1 MANLYLL
8 IEDDEL
14 PSSTHVKLHHVVFP
28 VAASS
33 CLNAMWF
40 FRPEE
45 LEPVSILSDCRAT
58 DSRCF
63 IIAAIER
70 S

>member
-45 LEPVSILSDCRAT
+45 LEPYQYCPIVGPQTVGVS
-58 DSRCF
+58 
-63 IIAAIER
+63 
-70 S
+70 